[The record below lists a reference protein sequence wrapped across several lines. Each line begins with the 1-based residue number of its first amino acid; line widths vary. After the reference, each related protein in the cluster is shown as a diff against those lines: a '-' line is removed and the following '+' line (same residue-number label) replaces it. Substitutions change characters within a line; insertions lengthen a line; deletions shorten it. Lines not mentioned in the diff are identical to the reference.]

1 MIPIMKKIF
10 SFLMLFPVSSV
21 FAQIPDHVYK
31 PNIHSVKLFRAGDI
45 YSYPVLQ
52 LNSTDQLELYFDDLD
67 ADFKNY
73 YYTYQLCNA
82 DWSVANL
89 QPFDYIRGFQTTR
102 INTYRSSSI
111 AFTRYTNYQAVIP
124 DRNCIPTHSGNYLLK
139 VFLNSDTSQLVFTKR
154 FLIVD
159 SKTSVAAQILQPM
172 SGQLF
177 RTHQKVQVG
186 VSTKPQVN
194 IFNPQDLKVVILQ
207 NNIWPTALYNSRPS
221 IFRGNYFEYYD
232 DATTTFEAGK
242 EWRWI
247 DLRSLRLMSDRM
259 QKLIPDSNNQVYVF
273 VKPDGERKQQS
284 YIYYRDLDGIYT
296 IENTDN
302 TNPYWQSDYAHVTFT
317 FVPPGNRAYEGKSVY
332 LFGELTNYSQDT
344 SSKMEFDPE
353 KEVYQKTLFLK
364 QGYYNYAYVTLA
376 DNKKAGETYAF
387 ENTEGNYSE
396 TENNYTVLVY
406 FRSFG
411 ARADELVGYASLNS
425 LPMKQ

>member
-67 ADFKNY
+67 AHFKNY